1 MSGLLRSGRSLLRAA
16 SVLAV
21 AATLATSS
29 IALGTPP
36 VGTVTPIT
44 LADVKTA
51 NVASMDVNEIHLETQ
66 APARILHVSNVA
78 LPGFSSGWHLH
89 TGPVLI
95 AVTKGSLTFYDR
107 ASGEGD
113 RERDE
118 GCKVTTVTA
127 PGGYIETAGKP
138 IQVYN
143 TTGADT
149 NGGKAEWVTT
159 QIIPPGAATRVD
171 VKPGFCGV

>member
-1 MSGLLRSGRSLLRAA
+1 MARLLGRGRSLLRVA

-21 AATLATSS
+21 TATLATTS

-36 VGTVTPIT
+36 SGTVTPNT

-51 NVASMDVNEIHLETQ
+51 NIASMDVNEIHLETQ
-66 APARILHVSNVA
+66 APIRVLHVSNVA
-78 LPGFSSGWHLH
+78 LPGYSSGWHQH
-89 TGPVLI
+89 TGPVII

-107 ASGEGD
+107 AKSEGEG
-113 RERDE
+113 ERDE
-118 GCKVTTVTA
+118 GCKVTTVSA

-143 TTGADT
+143 TTLADV
-149 NGGKAEWVTT
+149 NGGKAEWITT
-159 QIIPPGAATRVD
+159 QLIPPGALTRVD